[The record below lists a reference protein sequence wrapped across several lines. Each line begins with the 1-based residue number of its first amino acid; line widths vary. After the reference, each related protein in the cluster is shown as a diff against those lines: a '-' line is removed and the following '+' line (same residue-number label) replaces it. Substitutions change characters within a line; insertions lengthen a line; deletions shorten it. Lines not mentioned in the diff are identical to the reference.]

1 MHMRVPLLSDRKR
14 VGTRETSVPLGGS
27 EIGLAI
33 RRGRISIRLILSL
46 LMAAIIIPSIVFG
59 VLLLQRNNQAQQEM
73 VTTLA
78 EATASSISEAL
89 DRQVAGMLTTLR
101 VLSTSRAL
109 DGSDLTDFYSRADL
123 ALEGSEA
130 HLIVTDSEFNQL
142 INTRV
147 PHGAALGKIA
157 DIETATRALETGSP
171 AISNTFFG
179 ETARRWVVNV
189 ILPLAPA
196 PRPARLLILTHDVDQ
211 LSSALGNRNIS
222 GGWNAV
228 IVDRNRTVLT
238 SSEES
243 VPVGQPFFL
252 AASLDPIRS
261 TVRQS
266 VTFEGNSYALIRS
279 ISNLSGWETIVWAP
293 DAVVQAPLRRSLRT
307 LALGGVAII
316 MIGVVLAWLLSRQI
330 ATPIRRLARD
340 ALSLG
345 AGKSVEA
352 MDYPVAEIARVSQAL
367 AQASVD
373 RLAHENEIR
382 FLMREV
388 AHRSKNQ
395 LTVVSSI
402 AKQTARHARTFAGF
416 QDSFQKRIQGLARS
430 TDLLIAGG
438 VAGVEL
444 RELIDA
450 QLEPFRPSQATRVEI
465 SGAPFR
471 LSNQAA
477 QTLGL
482 ALHELATNA
491 AKYGAFSMADG
502 RLTVS
507 WKVQSDKLD
516 LVWRELVPL
525 LRKRTRVTG
534 FGTEVIERML
544 GGALA
549 AKIDRVIHRN
559 GLEYRFSIPLDRVA
573 REQNEADETA
583 AGG

>member
-1 MHMRVPLLSDRKR
+1 MRVRVTLLTDRKIAEPR
-14 VGTRETSVPLGGS
+14 DKPASAHSR
-27 EIGLAI
+27 
-33 RRGRISIRLILSL
+33 RRGFLKLKWRISIRVMLSL

-59 VLLLQRNNQAQQEM
+59 VLLLQRNNKAQQEV

-78 EATASSISEAL
+78 ETTASSITEAI
-89 DRQVAGMLTTLR
+89 DRQVSGMLTTLR
-101 VLSTSRAL
+101 VLSTSGALNERDLTVFYNRAKLAL
-109 DGSDLTDFYSRADL
+109 DGT
-123 ALEGSEA
+123 EA
-130 HLIVTDSEFNQL
+130 HLIVTDRNFNQL
-142 INTRV
+142 LNTRV
-147 PHGAALGKIA
+147 PYGAALGKIA
-157 DIETATRALETGSP
+157 DIETATRALETNES

-179 ETARRWVVNV
+179 PTAKHWVVNV
-189 ILPLAPA
+189 VLPLRATT
-196 PRPARLLILTHDVDQ
+196 RDARLLIVNHDVDN
-211 LSSALGNRNIS
+211 LSSALVSRKIS

-228 IVDRNRTVLT
+228 VVDRNRTVLT
-238 SSEES
+238 SSDETMK
-243 VPVGQPFFL
+243 PGQPFFL
-252 AASLDPIRS
+252 GAQLEPIRT
-261 TVRQS
+261 TVRQQ
-266 VTFEGNSYALIRS
+266 VTHEGESYALIRS
-279 ISNLSGWETIVWAP
+279 ISNVSGWETIVWAP
-293 DAVVQAPLRRSLRT
+293 ESVVQAPLRRSLRT
-307 LALGGVAII
+307 LALGGMAII
-316 MIGVVLAWLLSRQI
+316 MIGVVMAWLLSRQI
-330 ATPIRRLARD
+330 ATPIRQLARD

-352 MDYPVAEIARVSQAL
+352 MEYPVEEISKVSQAL

-450 QLEPFRPSQATRVEI
+450 QLEPFRPSEASRVEVN
-465 SGAPFR
+465 GVDFR

-491 AKYGAFSMADG
+491 AKYGAFSITEG
-502 RLTVS
+502 RLNVS
-507 WKVQSDKLD
+507 WKVQPERLD
-516 LVWRELVPL
+516 IVWREIVPL
-525 LRKRTRVTG
+525 LRKRTRATG

-549 AKIDRVIHRN
+549 AKIDRVFHRN

-573 REQNEADETA
+573 REQNEADGTGA
-583 AGG
+583 